1 MLNPDFRDMLSAFIA
16 EKVEFLVVGAYA
28 LSFHGLPRATGDL
41 DFWIGRNE
49 ENAERVFR
57 ALQSFG
63 APTLD
68 LTISDLLTPDLVF
81 QIGIEPNRIDI
92 LTSVD
97 GVEFDEAWKER
108 VVTNV
113 DGLEVPIM
121 SSRHLIQNKRAVGR
135 PRDLADVLALEAELK
150 RRGDSPPYGP
160 TGQKPR
166 GPR

>member
-68 LTISDLLTPDLVF
+68 LTISDLLAPDLVF

-108 VVTNV
+108 VVANV

-150 RRGDSPPYGP
+150 RRGDSPQYDP
-160 TGQKPR
+160 TGPKPR

>member
-1 MLNPDFRDMLSAFIA
+1 MLNPDFRDMLSAFAA
-16 EKVEFLVVGAYA
+16 EEVEFLVVGAYA

-41 DFWIGRNE
+41 DFLIERSE

-57 ALQSFG
+57 ALQLFG

-68 LTISDLLTPDLVF
+68 LTISDLVTPDLVI

-97 GVEFDEAWKER
+97 GVEFDDARKER
-108 VVTNV
+108 LVTTV

-121 SSRHLIQNKRAVGR
+121 SLRHVIQNKRAVGR
-135 PRDLADVLALEAELK
+135 PRDVADVLTLEAELK
-150 RRGDSPPYGP
+150 RRSDSPRDDPDG
-160 TGQKPR
+160 R
-166 GPR
+166 E

>member
-1 MLNPDFRDMLSAFIA
+1 MLNPDFRDMLFAFIA
-16 EKVEFLVVGAYA
+16 ERVEFLIVGAYA

-41 DFWIGRNE
+41 DFWIGRDG

-68 LTISDLLTPDLVF
+68 LTTSDLLTPDLVL

-92 LTSVD
+92 LTSID

-108 VVTNV
+108 VVASV
-113 DGLEVPIM
+113 DGLEVPIL
-121 SSRHLIQNKRAVGR
+121 SVSHFIRNKRAVGR
-135 PRDLADVLALEAELK
+135 PRDLADVLTLEAELK
-150 RRGDSPPYGP
+150 RRSVRPEVGP
-160 TGQKPR
+160 AVSES
-166 GPR
+166 